1 MTWWCKRSVQ
11 TGLQRQ
17 TMMAQDRNEWRKTAK
32 MQSTTMGD
40 DPMKE
45 RNDKVSLCDELRL
58 SKVILGKEILRNIV
72 LDEVT

>member
-1 MTWWCKRSVQ
+1 
-11 TGLQRQ
+11 
-17 TMMAQDRNEWRKTAK
+17 
-32 MQSTTMGD
+32 MGD